1 MDCLERSGYL
11 SVEDTGP
18 QVLQGLQL
26 KTAVSTSHWEGK
38 DQPNN
43 FGSSLGQSLGYLY
56 GLWGWLI
63 CL

>member
-38 DQPNN
+38 DQPLNN
-43 FGSSLGQSLGYLY
+43 FGSSLGQLLDTCMAFGD
-56 GLWGWLI
+56 G
-63 CL
+63 